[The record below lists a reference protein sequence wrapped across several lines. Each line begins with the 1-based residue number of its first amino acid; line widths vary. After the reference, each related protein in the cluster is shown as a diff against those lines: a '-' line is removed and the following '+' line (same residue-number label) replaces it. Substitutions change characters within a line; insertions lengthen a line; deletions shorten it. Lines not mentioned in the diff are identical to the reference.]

1 MEVSLKEEKITLK
14 SLQKHLIKTI
24 FGALGLALIG
34 AFLTSYSFYFNAN
47 HNLDDLNK
55 SKDETKQDIKELKKD
70 VSEIKTTLSNTTIY
84 TTENKEKAKSLEN
97 DISDMRKQQD
107 EMIKILYEIKAKV
120 K

>member
-1 MEVSLKEEKITLK
+1 MEVSLKEDKITLK

-24 FGALGLALIG
+24 FGALVLALLG

-47 HNLDDLNK
+47 HNLDELNK
-55 SKDETKQDIKELKKD
+55 NKDETKQDIKELKKD
-70 VSEIKTTLSNTTIY
+70 VADIKTTLSNTTIY
-84 TTENKEKAKSLEN
+84 TTENKEKAKTLEN
-97 DISDMRKQQD
+97 EISDMRKQQD

>member
-1 MEVSLKEEKITLK
+1 MQVSLKEEKITLK

-24 FGALGLALIG
+24 FGALALALVG

-47 HNLDDLNK
+47 YNLDELNK

-70 VSEIKTTLSNTTIY
+70 VGEIKTTLSNTTIY
-84 TTENKEKAKSLEN
+84 TTENKEKAKSLET